1 MHKAKI
7 QRQDNK
13 LTYRTYK
20 NRIFENDK
28 TSIQVKQRIYI
39 DTSVFGGH
47 FDDEFKEHTIPLF
60 DRIIKGEFI
69 ILYQTVTQD
78 ELENAPEKVKELVK
92 SIRADLTEFIETT
105 DEVVDL
111 ATEYIS
117 EKVVGQTSY
126 ADCLHI
132 ALATINRADFLV
144 SWNFKH
150 IVNIERIRGYNSINI
165 KYGYKQL
172 EIRSPRE
179 FEKYE
184 DD

>member
-1 MHKAKI
+1 M
-7 QRQDNK
+7 
-13 LTYRTYK
+13 
-20 NRIFENDK
+20 
-28 TSIQVKQRIYI
+28 KQRIYI

-47 FDDEFKEHTIPLF
+47 FDEEFKEHTIPLF
-60 DRIIKGEFI
+60 DRIKDREFI
-69 ILYQTVTQD
+69 ILYATVTQD

-92 SIRADLTEFIETT
+92 SLSAELTEFIDAT
-105 DEVVDL
+105 DEVVNL
-111 ATEYIS
+111 ATEYVT
-117 EKVVGQTSY
+117 EKVVGLTSY

-165 KYGYKQL
+165 KNGYKQL

-179 FEKYE
+179 FEKHE
-184 DD
+184 DN

>member
-1 MHKAKI
+1 MRSSLHI
-7 QRQDNK
+7 LFRC
-13 LTYRTYK
+13 LTESKK
-20 NRIFENDK
+20 N
-28 TSIQVKQRIYI
+28 
-39 DTSVFGGH
+39 
-47 FDDEFKEHTIPLF
+47 
-60 DRIIKGEFI
+60 EFI
-69 ILYQTVTQD
+69 LLYSTVTQD

-92 SIRADLTEFIETT
+92 SLKVEYTEFLEPTNEAI
-105 DEVVDL
+105 DL
-111 ATEYIS
+111 ATEYVE

-150 IVNIERIRGYNSINI
+150 IINMQRIRGYNSINI
-165 KYGYKQL
+165 KCGYKQL

-179 FEKYE
+179 FDKYE